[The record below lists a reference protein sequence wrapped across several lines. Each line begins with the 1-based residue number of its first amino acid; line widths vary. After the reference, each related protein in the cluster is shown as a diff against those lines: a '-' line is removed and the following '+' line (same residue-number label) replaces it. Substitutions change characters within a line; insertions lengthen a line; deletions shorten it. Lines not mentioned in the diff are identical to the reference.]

1 MFSIDLLLKMIPE
14 TLKGIVTVIQKS
26 AEKENAT
33 IIILKKNGKIITV
46 ETEPNERNENLF
58 LNRAKILHKETTKTK
73 NENEEKK

>member
-14 TLKGIVTVIQKS
+14 KLKGIVSVIQKS

-46 ETEPNERNENLF
+46 ETEPNEQNENLF
-58 LNRAKILHKETTKTK
+58 LNRAKILHKETTKTDK
-73 NENEEKK
+73 DNEKEG